1 MKRIG
6 VLGGMSW
13 QSTIGYYRHLN
24 EEANA
29 RLGGQHSA
37 DLLIWSGDF
46 APIARCTAERDW
58 DTLARILVAAG
69 RGLTEQGAE
78 LLLIAA
84 NAAHVVADAV
94 EAYAGVPVVNIID
107 ATAHRLQQSGI
118 ATAGLIGTAAVM
130 EEDFYRDR
138 MSDNGIECLVPS
150 QDVRIEVNR
159 IVFDEL
165 VKGVVDDGSHRTLV
179 DTIDLLA
186 DQGAEGAI
194 LGCTELSMILD
205 EDDGVIPGFDTT
217 RIHAVA
223 AIDTALSDWD

>member
-1 MKRIG
+1 MRRIG

-13 QSTIGYYRHLN
+13 QSTISYYRYLN
-24 EEANA
+24 EEVDA
-29 RLGGQHSA
+29 RLGGDHSA

-46 APIARCTAERDW
+46 APIAKCTAERDW

-69 RGLTEQGAE
+69 KELTGQGVE
-78 LLLIAA
+78 VLLIAA
-84 NAAHVVADAV
+84 NTAHVVADIV
-94 EAYAGVPVVNIID
+94 EAYAGVSVVNMID

-118 ATAGLIGTAAVM
+118 GTAGLIGTAAVM

-138 MSDNGIECLVPS
+138 MADNGIECIVPS
-150 QDVRIEVNR
+150 QEARTEVDR
-159 IVFDEL
+159 IVFEEL
-165 VKGVVDDGSHRTLV
+165 VRGVVDDGSHRTLI
-179 DTIDLLA
+179 DTIDILA
-186 DQGAEGAI
+186 DQGAEATI

-223 AIDTALSDWD
+223 AVEAALV